1 MTPRTNTRSTILK
14 FTIGVFLLL
23 VSNVLSAQRFPFTT
37 INVKDGLP
45 QSSVFKIVQD
55 PQGYIWMATEAGLC
69 RYDGYKF
76 ITYSIYNGL
85 GSKFVSDIKFD
96 LEGRLW
102 VSTMGK
108 GISLFDGKTF
118 HRFDESNGLPSNQVR
133 SLEFTTTGELYI
145 CTIDIG
151 VIKLTKNKK
160 PEVLLKKD
168 GTIFRSTWKMNKL
181 RNGDMLVACRDGA
194 VRFIKEKDYEY
205 EIICPASQT
214 LLNTFEAKNGDIWI
228 GGVNQLSQVVGKR
241 VIDRTNL
248 LSSLNGKTSN
258 VWDVFEPRDG
268 SGIYVSTSKGILII
282 NGEKKR
288 WLTTENGL
296 PYDQTMDTYQDRYGN
311 FWVGSYGGGAAIL
324 DSKGIDHFDYSEHIL
339 PLSSA
344 SLCDDQQGR
353 IWIGTDYN
361 RMFSYDGTVVKQ
373 EMDPAFNRE
382 SLILGLALNPVTKEL
397 LMGCLG
403 GEMAKIKNGKVIWER
418 SSASGELSI
427 LHISFLRDG
436 TAILST
442 PTGAYSFGI
451 NDQDPKQI
459 TEVPDEYIRSSF
471 VDNEGYVWL
480 LGDEGQL
487 LRWKDHVVKDF
498 TPIINPEVSGLD
510 QGLYDA
516 RHKLYW
522 FCSNTGLIV
531 WDGKG
536 THKFHTGNG
545 LKSDSPWSITQDS
558 TGNIWVGHEKGVECI
573 DVDNKKITFIGY
585 DQGFTPVETN
595 SCCAMTDSKGDV
607 WFGTISSSTRVRIHD
622 IKADDRT
629 GILRV
634 QKVWVDKKL
643 EFEELYG
650 DTACPELTLNYN
662 ENTINIEM
670 AALCYSNSRDVRY
683 SWFLKNYD
691 EEWVVDNEHREALY
705 TNLSPG
711 YYEFH
716 AKALEPN
723 GFHTNEVIIKITIRR
738 PFWHRP
744 WFYIIE
750 FTILGLFIFL
760 SFRFSSNPNQNR
772 LGSFITLL
780 TILIIFESVLIYVS
794 TYINQFTGDVPVFQL
809 VMNVVLAA
817 TLTPLEHLIQG
828 VMRKWALKNVR
839 KKTEN
844 GRHDTEDGRKKSV
857 E

>member
-1 MTPRTNTRSTILK
+1 ML
-14 FTIGVFLLL
+14 VVLLPAKIH
-23 VSNVLSAQRFPFTT
+23 SQRFPFTT

-55 PQGYIWMATEAGLC
+55 SQGYIWMATEAGLC

-96 LEGRLW
+96 MEGRLW

-108 GISLFDGKTF
+108 GISMFDGRTF
-118 HRFDESNGLPSNQVR
+118 HRFDESNGLPSNQIR
-133 SLEFTTTGELYI
+133 SLEFTTTGELFI
-145 CTIDIG
+145 CTLDTG
-151 VIKLTKNKK
+151 VIKLSKNKK
-160 PEVLLKKD
+160 PEILLKKD
-168 GTIFRSTWKMNKL
+168 GTKFRGTWKMNKL

-194 VRFIKEKDYEY
+194 IVFKKDNNYQY
-205 EIICPASQT
+205 DVICPTNQT
-214 LLNTFEAKNGDIWI
+214 LLNTYEASNGDIWI
-228 GGVNQLSQVVGKR
+228 GGVNQLSQVVGNKI
-241 VIDRTNL
+241 IDRSEL
-248 LSSLNGKTSN
+248 LNTLDGQPNNN
-258 VWDVFEPRDG
+258 VWDIFEPRDK
-268 SGIYVSTSKGILII
+268 SGIYVSTTKGILII
-282 NGEKKR
+282 KEDKIK

-296 PYDQTMDTYQDRYGN
+296 PYDQTMDTYQDNYGN

-344 SLCDDQQGR
+344 SLCDDHQGR
-353 IWIGTDYN
+353 IWIGTDYAG
-361 RMFSYDGTVVKQ
+361 MFCYDGNTVKKVP
-373 EMDPAFNRE
+373 DPGFKNE
-382 SLILGLALNPVTKEL
+382 GLILGLAQNPVNKEIL
-397 LMGCLG
+397 LGTLS
-403 GEMAKIKNGKVIWER
+403 GEMARINDGKVTWVR
-418 SSASGELSI
+418 NTPSGVINI
-427 LHISFLRDG
+427 LHISFLPDG

-442 PTGAYSFGI
+442 QEGAYTLGLNE
-451 NDQDPKQI
+451 NDPEQI
-459 TEVPDEYIRSSF
+459 EEIPDEYIRSSF
-471 VDNEGYVWL
+471 VDHLGYTWF

-487 LRWKDHVVKDF
+487 LRWKGHEVKDY
-498 TPIINPEVSGLD
+498 TSIVNPDISGLE

-558 TGNIWVGHEKGVECI
+558 IGNIWIGHEKGVECI

-595 SCCAMTDSKGDV
+595 SCVAMTDSHGDV
-607 WFGTISSSTRVRIHD
+607 WFGTISSATRVRIHD
-622 IKADDRT
+622 IKTDDRT
-629 GILRV
+629 GRLRV
-634 QKVWVDKKL
+634 QKVLVGKKVKY
-643 EFEELYG
+643 EELYG
-650 DTACPELTLNYN
+650 DTACPPLILNYN

-683 SWFLKNYD
+683 SWYMKNYD
-691 EEWVVDNEHREALY
+691 EEWIIDNEHREALY
-705 TNLSPG
+705 TNLPPG

-723 GFHTNEVIIKITIRR
+723 AFQTNEIVIKITIRR

-750 FTILGLFIFL
+750 FSILGLFIFL

-780 TILIIFESVLIYVS
+780 TILIIFESILLYLS
-794 TYINQFTGDVPVFQL
+794 TYINKFTGDVPVFQL
-809 VMNVVLAA
+809 VMNVILAA
-817 TLTPLEHLIQG
+817 TLNPLEHFIQRI
-828 VMRKWALKNVR
+828 MRKWAIKNINR
-839 KKTEN
+839 KKRT
-844 GRHDTEDGRKKSV
+844 
-857 E
+857 